1 MAKFSQ
7 EFLRQMTTPTGAVQ
21 GGLLSAVQGAASLP
35 QQLKKRQLMN
45 EVNTA
50 LASGD
55 ATSISMVRRKL
66 ETAGFTEEA
75 NKLVPLE
82 RQARQQQA
90 ASGMLMSA
98 VSGEPL
104 SPEVMRERVGE
115 GLTAQ
120 DLASALQIRE
130 AVKPKPYFTTAEQID
145 LAKTFT
151 PQSIAEATTKKDF
164 GLLRP
169 RDDADAA
176 TVASKITFWT
186 DPTRPNEGVVL
197 KTLQDN
203 QGRTIELGTRTKQN
217 PKGKIISNVELEGL
231 EEQTKPA
238 VQVQLTEKRETALA
252 AEVGKDIATEVSELI
267 QAGNTAVDLRSPI
280 AEAKLIVA
288 DQPDVFGAGAEL
300 LSGAR
305 RATLT
310 MVRALGVSEDDPL
323 MTDFKNKEGSVDQIR
338 SFTQDFV
345 RKRMEATKGAITERE
360 FDTFIAS
367 VPNLLQTPGGY
378 AKLINQMESMNERA
392 ILYANSLREA
402 RIAENA
408 SQEIT
413 KVQKNWDRFTAD
425 FKYSTFMPPEEQRKL
440 WNIYLE
446 KDGKL
451 NPRND
456 ISFTVSRAGQEPI
469 QMSYGDIVKSAARSN
484 ATVSTYLFESYADP
498 SVNISLNPLLDIK
511 VK

>member
-1 MAKFSQ
+1 MARFGQS
-7 EFLRQMTTPTGAVQ
+7 FLRAATEPVPGLFEAFQAVGGAPRRRREEEKKIQ
-21 GGLLSAVQGAASLP
+21 LASMM
-35 QQLKKRQLMN
+35 Q
-45 EVNTA
+45 EVNAA
-50 LASGD
+50 LATGD
-55 ATSISMVRRKL
+55 ATSIGMARRRL
-66 ETAGFTEEA
+66 EAAGFAEEA

-82 RQARQQQA
+82 TQARQQQA

-104 SPEVMRERVGE
+104 SPEVMQERLVE
-115 GLTAQ
+115 GLTPQA
-120 DLASALQIRE
+120 LASALQVRE
-130 AVKPKPYFTTAEQID
+130 ALKPKPYFTTAEQID
-145 LAKTFT
+145 LAKTYT

-176 TVASKITFWT
+176 TVSAGITEWIDPSKPEEGVQLRTVQ
-186 DPTRPNEGVVL
+186 DNEGN
-197 KTLQDN
+197 TL
-203 QGRTIELGTRTKQN
+203 ELGTKREVGG
-217 PKGKIISNVELEGL
+217 PELQRL
-231 EEQTKPA
+231 EKRTKPA
-238 VQVQLTEKRETALA
+238 VQVQLTEKRESALA
-252 AEVGKDIATEVSELI
+252 AQVGKDIATEVSELI

-310 MVRALGVSEDDPL
+310 MVRALGVSENDPL
-323 MTDFKNKEGSVDQIR
+323 MADFKNKEGSVDQIR

-360 FDTFIAS
+360 FATFIAS

-378 AKLINQMESMNERA
+378 AKLLNQMESMNERA

-408 SQEIT
+408 SQEINNI
-413 KVQKNWDRFTAD
+413 QKTWDRFTSD

-456 ISFTVSRAGQEPI
+456 ISFTVSRAGQDPV
-469 QMSYGDIVKSAARSN
+469 QMSYGDIVKSAARN
-484 ATVSTYLFESYADP
+484 NQTISTYLFESYSDP
-498 SVNISLNPLLDIK
+498 TLNISLNPLLDIK